1 MEVLIENQA
10 GFCFGVVSAI
20 ETCERSLEK
29 YGEIYCLGEL
39 VHNSMEI
46 NRLEKRGLKIIE
58 VKDLEGLRD
67 CRVMIRAHGEPPTTY
82 ALAKRNNI
90 ELIDAT
96 CPIVLKLQKDV
107 KKAYE
112 QCAVSGEQGA
122 GQIVIFGKKGHAE
135 VIGLEGQ
142 TDNTAIVISKQEE
155 IDKIDFTKAVYLFS
169 QTTKNKEEFEEL
181 VSIIGQKMKENNNDN
196 FFPTNSICKRMASRT
211 KTLLDFADSVD
222 AVLFVS
228 GKHSSNGTYLY
239 EFCKQHKKETYFIS
253 DKGDIDLEELKR
265 YNKIGI
271 SGATST
277 PMWLMQEIRD
287 YVLEKIKN
295 I

>member
-1 MEVLIENQA
+1 MEIEIEKQA
-10 GFCFGVVSAI
+10 GFCFGVTSAI
-20 ETCERSLEK
+20 KMSEK
-29 YGEIYCLGEL
+29 CLKDFGQLYCLGEL

-46 NRLEKRGLKIIE
+46 NRLEKLGLKIID
-58 VKDLEGLRD
+58 VKDLEKLHN
-67 CRVMIRAHGEPPTTY
+67 CRVMIRAHGEPPSTY

-90 ELIDAT
+90 EIFDAT

-112 QCAVSGEQGA
+112 QCAMSE

-135 VIGLEGQ
+135 VVGLCGQ
-142 TDNTAIVISKQEE
+142 SENTAIVISSQKD
-155 IDKIDFTKAVYLFS
+155 IDKIDFTKPIYLFS

-181 VSIIGQKMKENNNDN
+181 VSIIGEKMRECGNVN

-211 KTLLDFADSVD
+211 KTLRDFADSVD
-222 AVLFVS
+222 ALLFVS
-228 GKHSSNGTYLY
+228 GRHSSNGNYLFD
-239 EFCKQHKKETYFIS
+239 FCKQHKKETYFIS
-253 DKGDIDLEELKR
+253 EKEDIDIEELKK

-277 PMWLMQEIRD
+277 PMWLMEEIRD

-295 I
+295 N

>member
-1 MEVLIENQA
+1 MFVKMDVLIEKEA

-20 ETCERSLEK
+20 DTCESSLERF
-29 YGEIYCLGEL
+29 GEIYCLGEL

-46 NRLEKRGLKIIE
+46 NRLERCGLRIIE

-67 CRVMIRAHGEPPTTY
+67 CRVMIRAHGEPPSTY

-112 QCAVSGEQGA
+112 KCAMSG

-155 IDKIDFTKAVYLFS
+155 IDRIDFSKAVYLFS

-181 VSIIGQKMKENNNDN
+181 VSIIGERMRECGNVN
-196 FFPTNSICKRMASRT
+196 FFPVNSICKRMASRT

-239 EFCKQHKKETYFIS
+239 EFCRQHKKETYFIS
-253 DKGDIDLEELKR
+253 DKGDIDLEEIKKFNR
-265 YNKIGI
+265 IGI

-277 PMWLMQEIRD
+277 PMWLMEEIRD
-287 YVLEKIKN
+287 YVLASSENK
-295 I
+295 

>member
-1 MEVLIENQA
+1 MEIEIEKQA
-10 GFCFGVVSAI
+10 GFCFGVTSAI
-20 ETCERSLEK
+20 KMSEK
-29 YGEIYCLGEL
+29 CLKDFGQLYCLGEL

-46 NRLEKRGLKIIE
+46 NRLEKLGLKIID
-58 VKDLEGLRD
+58 VKDLENLHN
-67 CRVMIRAHGEPPTTY
+67 CRVMIRAHGEPPSTY

-90 ELIDAT
+90 EIFDAT

-112 QCAVSGEQGA
+112 QCAMSE

-135 VIGLEGQ
+135 VVGLCGQ
-142 TDNTAIVISKQEE
+142 SENTAIVISSQKD
-155 IDKIDFTKAVYLFS
+155 IDKIDFTKPIYLFS

-181 VSIIGQKMKENNNDN
+181 VSIIGERMKECGNVN
-196 FFPTNSICKRMASRT
+196 FFPVNSICKRMASRT
-211 KTLLDFADSVD
+211 KTLRDFADSVD
-222 AVLFVS
+222 ALLFVS
-228 GKHSSNGTYLY
+228 GRHSSNGNYLFD
-239 EFCKQHKKETYFIS
+239 FCKQHKKETYFIS
-253 DKGDIDLEELKR
+253 EKEDIDIEELKK

-277 PMWLMQEIRD
+277 PMWLMEEIRD

-295 I
+295 N

>member
-1 MEVLIENQA
+1 MEIEIEKQA
-10 GFCFGVVSAI
+10 GFCFGVTSAI
-20 ETCERSLEK
+20 KMSERCLK
-29 YGEIYCLGEL
+29 DFGQLYCLGEL

-46 NRLEKRGLKIIE
+46 NRLEKLGLKIID
-58 VKDLEGLRD
+58 VKDLENLHN
-67 CRVMIRAHGEPPTTY
+67 CRVMIRAHGEPPSTY

-90 ELIDAT
+90 EIFDAT

-112 QCAVSGEQGA
+112 QCAMSE

-135 VIGLEGQ
+135 VVGLCGQ
-142 TDNTAIVISKQEE
+142 TENTAIVISSQKD
-155 IDKIDFTKAVYLFS
+155 IDKIDFTKPIYLFS
-169 QTTKNKEEFEEL
+169 QTTKNKEEFEEITL
-181 VSIIGQKMKENNNDN
+181 LIKQRMLQVGNKQ

-211 KTLLDFADSVD
+211 KTLRDFADSVD
-222 AVLFVS
+222 ALLFVS
-228 GKHSSNGTYLY
+228 GRHSSNGNYLFD
-239 EFCKQHKKETYFIS
+239 FCKQHKKETYFIS
-253 DKGDIDLEELKR
+253 EKEDIDIEELKK

-277 PMWLMQEIRD
+277 PMWLMEEIRD

-295 I
+295 N

>member
-1 MEVLIENQA
+1 MEIEIEKQA
-10 GFCFGVVSAI
+10 GFCFGVTSAI
-20 ETCERSLEK
+20 KMSEK
-29 YGEIYCLGEL
+29 CLKDFGQLYCLGEL

-46 NRLEKRGLKIIE
+46 NRLEKLGLKIID
-58 VKDLEGLRD
+58 VNDLENLHN
-67 CRVMIRAHGEPPTTY
+67 CRVMIRAHGEPPSTY

-90 ELIDAT
+90 EIFDAT

-112 QCAVSGEQGA
+112 QCAMSE

-135 VIGLEGQ
+135 VVGLCGQ
-142 TDNTAIVISKQEE
+142 SENTAIVISSQKD
-155 IDKIDFTKAVYLFS
+155 IDKIDFTKPIYLFS

-181 VSIIGQKMKENNNDN
+181 VQIIGEKMKECGNVN
-196 FFPTNSICKRMASRT
+196 FFPVNSICKRMASRT
-211 KTLLDFADSVD
+211 KTLRDFADSVD
-222 AVLFVS
+222 ALLFVS
-228 GKHSSNGTYLY
+228 GRHSSNGNYLFD
-239 EFCKQHKKETYFIS
+239 FCKQHKKETYFIS
-253 DKGDIDLEELKR
+253 EKEDIDIEELKK

-277 PMWLMQEIRD
+277 PMWLMEEIRD

-295 I
+295 N

>member
-1 MEVLIENQA
+1 MEIEIEKQA
-10 GFCFGVVSAI
+10 GFCFGVTSAI
-20 ETCERSLEK
+20 KMSEK
-29 YGEIYCLGEL
+29 CLKDFGQLYCLGEL

-46 NRLEKRGLKIIE
+46 NRLEKLGLKIID
-58 VKDLEGLRD
+58 VKDLENLHN
-67 CRVMIRAHGEPPTTY
+67 CRVMIRAHGEPPSTY

-90 ELIDAT
+90 EIFDAT

-112 QCAVSGEQGA
+112 QCAMSE

-135 VIGLEGQ
+135 VVGLCGQ
-142 TDNTAIVISKQEE
+142 TENTAIVISSQKD
-155 IDKIDFTKAVYLFS
+155 IDKIDFTKPIYLFS
-169 QTTKNKEEFEEL
+169 QTTKNKEEFEEITL
-181 VSIIGQKMKENNNDN
+181 LIKQRMLQVGNQQ

-211 KTLLDFADSVD
+211 KTLRDFADSVD
-222 AVLFVS
+222 ALLFVS
-228 GKHSSNGTYLY
+228 GRHSSNGNYLFD
-239 EFCKQHKKETYFIS
+239 FCKQHKKETYFIS
-253 DKGDIDLEELKR
+253 EKEDIDIEELKK

-277 PMWLMQEIRD
+277 PMWLMEEIRD

-295 I
+295 N

>member
-1 MEVLIENQA
+1 MEIEIEKQA
-10 GFCFGVVSAI
+10 GFCFGVTSAI
-20 ETCERSLEK
+20 KMSEK
-29 YGEIYCLGEL
+29 CLKDFGQLYCLGEL

-46 NRLEKRGLKIIE
+46 NRLEKLGLKIID
-58 VKDLEGLRD
+58 VKDLENLHN
-67 CRVMIRAHGEPPTTY
+67 CRVMIRAHGEPPSTY

-90 ELIDAT
+90 EIFDAT

-112 QCAVSGEQGA
+112 QCAMSE
-122 GQIVIFGKKGHAE
+122 GQIVIFGKQGHAE
-135 VIGLEGQ
+135 VVGLCGQ
-142 TDNTAIVISKQEE
+142 SENTAIVISSQKD
-155 IDKIDFTKAVYLFS
+155 IDKIDFTKPIYLFS

-181 VSIIGQKMKENNNDN
+181 VSIIGEKMRECGNVN

-211 KTLLDFADSVD
+211 KTLRDFADSVD
-222 AVLFVS
+222 ALLFVS
-228 GKHSSNGTYLY
+228 GRHSSNGNYLFD
-239 EFCKQHKKETYFIS
+239 FCKQHKKETYFIS
-253 DKGDIDLEELKR
+253 EKEDIDIEELKK

-277 PMWLMQEIRD
+277 PMWLMEEIRD

-295 I
+295 N

>member
-1 MEVLIENQA
+1 MEIEIEKQA
-10 GFCFGVVSAI
+10 GFCFGVTSAI
-20 ETCERSLEK
+20 KMSEK
-29 YGEIYCLGEL
+29 CLKDFGQLYCLGEL

-46 NRLEKRGLKIIE
+46 NRLEKLGLKIID
-58 VKDLEGLRD
+58 VKDLENLHN
-67 CRVMIRAHGEPPTTY
+67 CRVMIRAHGEPPSTY

-90 ELIDAT
+90 EIFDAT

-112 QCAVSGEQGA
+112 QCAMSE
-122 GQIVIFGKKGHAE
+122 GQIVIFGKQGHAE
-135 VIGLEGQ
+135 VVGLCGQ
-142 TDNTAIVISKQEE
+142 SENTAIVISSQKD
-155 IDKIDFTKAVYLFS
+155 IDKIDFTKPIYLFS

-181 VSIIGQKMKENNNDN
+181 VSIIGERMRECGNVN

-211 KTLLDFADSVD
+211 KTLRDFADSVD
-222 AVLFVS
+222 ALLFVS
-228 GKHSSNGTYLY
+228 GRHSSNGNYLFD
-239 EFCKQHKKETYFIS
+239 FCKQHKKETYFIS
-253 DKGDIDLEELKR
+253 EKEDIDIEELKK

-277 PMWLMQEIRD
+277 PMWLMEEIRD

-295 I
+295 N

>member
-1 MEVLIENQA
+1 MEIEIEKQA

-20 ETCERSLEK
+20 EKCENCLAEF
-29 YGEIYCLGEL
+29 GELYCLGEL

-46 NRLEKRGLKIIE
+46 NRLEKLGLKIID
-58 VKDLEGLRD
+58 VKDLQNLHN
-67 CRVMIRAHGEPPTTY
+67 CRVMIRAHGEPPSTY

-90 ELIDAT
+90 EIFDAT

-112 QCAVSGEQGA
+112 QCAMSD

-155 IDKIDFTKAVYLFS
+155 IDRIDFSKAVYLFS

-181 VSIIGQKMKENNNDN
+181 VQIIGKKMKENNNEK
-196 FFPTNSICKRMASRT
+196 FFPVNSICKRMASRT
-211 KTLLDFADSVD
+211 TTLLSFADSVD
-222 AVLFVS
+222 ALLFVS
-228 GKHSSNGTYLY
+228 GRHSSNGNYLFD
-239 EFCKQHKKETYFIS
+239 FCKQHKKETYFITE
-253 DKGDIDLEELKR
+253 KGDIDVEELKK

>member
-1 MEVLIENQA
+1 MEIEIEKQA
-10 GFCFGVVSAI
+10 GFCFGVTSAI
-20 ETCERSLEK
+20 KMSEK
-29 YGEIYCLGEL
+29 CLKDFGQLYCLGEL

-46 NRLEKRGLKIIE
+46 NRLEKLGLKIID
-58 VKDLEGLRD
+58 VKDLEKLHN
-67 CRVMIRAHGEPPTTY
+67 CRVMIRAHGEPPSTY

-90 ELIDAT
+90 EIFDAT

-112 QCAVSGEQGA
+112 QCAMND
-122 GQIVIFGKKGHAE
+122 GQIVIFGKQGHAE
-135 VIGLEGQ
+135 VVGLCGQ
-142 TDNTAIVISKQEE
+142 SENTAIVISSQKD
-155 IDKIDFTKAVYLFS
+155 IDKIDFTKPIYLFS

-181 VSIIGQKMKENNNDN
+181 VSIIGEKMRENNNEK

-211 KTLLDFADSVD
+211 KTLRDFADSVD
-222 AVLFVS
+222 ALLFVS
-228 GKHSSNGTYLY
+228 GRHSSNGNYLFD
-239 EFCKQHKKETYFIS
+239 FCKQHKKETYFIS
-253 DKGDIDLEELKR
+253 EKEDIDIEELKK

-277 PMWLMQEIRD
+277 PMWLMEEIRD

-295 I
+295 N

>member
-1 MEVLIENQA
+1 MEIEIEKQA
-10 GFCFGVVSAI
+10 GFCFGVTSAI
-20 ETCERSLEK
+20 KMSEK
-29 YGEIYCLGEL
+29 CLKDFGQLYCLGEL

-46 NRLEKRGLKIIE
+46 NRLEKLGLKIID
-58 VKDLEGLRD
+58 VNDLENLHN
-67 CRVMIRAHGEPPTTY
+67 CRVMIRAHGEPPSTY

-90 ELIDAT
+90 EIFDAT

-112 QCAVSGEQGA
+112 QCAMSE

-135 VIGLEGQ
+135 VVGLCGQ
-142 TDNTAIVISKQEE
+142 SENTAIVISSQKD
-155 IDKIDFTKAVYLFS
+155 IDKIDFTKPIYLFS
-169 QTTKNKEEFEEL
+169 QTTKNKEEFEEITL
-181 VSIIGQKMKENNNDN
+181 LIKQRMLQVGNQQ

-211 KTLLDFADSVD
+211 KTLRDFADSVD
-222 AVLFVS
+222 ALLFVS
-228 GKHSSNGTYLY
+228 GRHSSNGNYLFD
-239 EFCKQHKKETYFIS
+239 FCKQHKKETYFIS
-253 DKGDIDLEELKR
+253 EKEDIDIEELKK

-277 PMWLMQEIRD
+277 PMWLMEEIRD

-295 I
+295 N

>member
-1 MEVLIENQA
+1 MEIEIEKQA
-10 GFCFGVVSAI
+10 GFCFGVTSAI
-20 ETCERSLEK
+20 KMSEK
-29 YGEIYCLGEL
+29 CLKDFGQLYCLGEL

-46 NRLEKRGLKIIE
+46 NRLEKLGLKIID
-58 VKDLEGLRD
+58 VNDLENLHN
-67 CRVMIRAHGEPPTTY
+67 CRVMIRAHGEPPSTY

-90 ELIDAT
+90 EIFDAT

-112 QCAVSGEQGA
+112 QCAMSE

-135 VIGLEGQ
+135 VVGLCGQ
-142 TDNTAIVISKQEE
+142 TENTAIVISSQKD
-155 IDKIDFTKAVYLFS
+155 IDKIDFTKPIYLFS

-181 VSIIGQKMKENNNDN
+181 VQIIGKKMRECGNKQ
-196 FFPTNSICKRMASRT
+196 FYPTNSICKRMASRT
-211 KTLLDFADSVD
+211 KTLRDFADSVD
-222 AVLFVS
+222 ALLFVS
-228 GKHSSNGTYLY
+228 GRHSSNGNYLFD
-239 EFCKQHKKETYFIS
+239 FCKQHKKETYFIS
-253 DKGDIDLEELKR
+253 EKEDIDIEELKK

-277 PMWLMQEIRD
+277 PMWLMEEIRD

-295 I
+295 N

>member
-1 MEVLIENQA
+1 MEIEIEKQA
-10 GFCFGVVSAI
+10 GFCFGVTSAI
-20 ETCERSLEK
+20 KMSEK
-29 YGEIYCLGEL
+29 CLKDFGQLYCLGEL

-46 NRLEKRGLKIIE
+46 NRLEKLGLKIID
-58 VKDLEGLRD
+58 VKDLENLHN
-67 CRVMIRAHGEPPTTY
+67 CRVMIRAHGEPPSTY

-90 ELIDAT
+90 EIFDAT

-112 QCAVSGEQGA
+112 QCAMSE

-135 VIGLEGQ
+135 VVGLCGQ
-142 TDNTAIVISKQEE
+142 SENTAIVISSQKD
-155 IDKIDFTKAVYLFS
+155 IDKIDFTKPIYLFS

-181 VSIIGQKMKENNNDN
+181 VSIIGERMKENNNEK

-211 KTLLDFADSVD
+211 KTLRDFADSVD
-222 AVLFVS
+222 ALLFVS
-228 GKHSSNGTYLY
+228 GRHSSNGNYLFD
-239 EFCKQHKKETYFIS
+239 FCKQHKKETYFIS
-253 DKGDIDLEELKR
+253 EKEDIDIEELKK

-277 PMWLMQEIRD
+277 PMWLMEEIRD

-295 I
+295 N

>member
-1 MEVLIENQA
+1 MEIEIEKQA
-10 GFCFGVVSAI
+10 GFCFGVTSAI
-20 ETCERSLEK
+20 KMSEK
-29 YGEIYCLGEL
+29 CLKDFGQLYCLGEL

-46 NRLEKRGLKIIE
+46 NRLEKLGLKIID
-58 VKDLEGLRD
+58 VKDLENLHN
-67 CRVMIRAHGEPPTTY
+67 CRVMIRAHGEPPSTY

-90 ELIDAT
+90 EIFDAT

-112 QCAVSGEQGA
+112 QCAMSE

-135 VIGLEGQ
+135 VVGLCGQ
-142 TDNTAIVISKQEE
+142 SENTAIVISSQKD
-155 IDKIDFTKAVYLFS
+155 IDKIDFTKPIYLFS

-181 VSIIGQKMKENNNDN
+181 VSIIGEKMRECGNVN

-211 KTLLDFADSVD
+211 KTLRDFADSVD
-222 AVLFVS
+222 ALLFVS
-228 GKHSSNGTYLY
+228 GRHSSNGNYLFD
-239 EFCKQHKKETYFIS
+239 FCKQHKKETYFIS
-253 DKGDIDLEELKR
+253 EKEDIDIEELKK

-277 PMWLMQEIRD
+277 PMWLMEEIRD

-295 I
+295 N

>member
-1 MEVLIENQA
+1 MEIEIEKQA
-10 GFCFGVVSAI
+10 GFCFGVTSAI
-20 ETCERSLEK
+20 KMSEK
-29 YGEIYCLGEL
+29 CLKDFGQLYCLGEL

-46 NRLEKRGLKIIE
+46 NRLEKLGLKIID
-58 VKDLEGLRD
+58 VNDLENLHN
-67 CRVMIRAHGEPPTTY
+67 CRVMIRAHGEPPSTY

-90 ELIDAT
+90 EIFDAT

-112 QCAVSGEQGA
+112 QCAMSE

-135 VIGLEGQ
+135 VVGLCGQ
-142 TDNTAIVISKQEE
+142 TENTAIVISSQKD
-155 IDKIDFTKAVYLFS
+155 IDKIDFTKPIYLFS

-181 VSIIGQKMKENNNDN
+181 VQIIGEKMRENNNEK
-196 FFPTNSICKRMASRT
+196 FFPVNSICKRMASRT
-211 KTLLDFADSVD
+211 KTLRDFADSVD
-222 AVLFVS
+222 ALLFVS
-228 GKHSSNGTYLY
+228 GRHSSNGNYLFD
-239 EFCKQHKKETYFIS
+239 FCKQHKKETYFIS
-253 DKGDIDLEELKR
+253 EKEDIDIEELKK

-277 PMWLMQEIRD
+277 PMWLMEEIRD

-295 I
+295 N

>member
-1 MEVLIENQA
+1 MEVLIEKEA
-10 GFCFGVVSAI
+10 GFCFGVTSAI
-20 ETCERSLEK
+20 KMSEK
-29 YGEIYCLGEL
+29 CLKDFGQLYCLGEL

-46 NRLEKRGLKIIE
+46 NRLEKLGLKIID
-58 VKDLEGLRD
+58 VNDLENLHN
-67 CRVMIRAHGEPPTTY
+67 CRVMIRAHGEPPSTY

-90 ELIDAT
+90 EIFDAT

-112 QCAVSGEQGA
+112 QCAMSE

-135 VIGLEGQ
+135 VVGLCGQ
-142 TDNTAIVISKQEE
+142 SENTAIVISSQKD
-155 IDKIDFTKAVYLFS
+155 IDKIDFTKPIYLFS
-169 QTTKNKEEFEEL
+169 QTTKNKEEFEEITL
-181 VSIIGQKMKENNNDN
+181 LIKQRMLQVGNQQ

-211 KTLLDFADSVD
+211 KTLRDFADSVD
-222 AVLFVS
+222 ALLFVS
-228 GKHSSNGTYLY
+228 GRHSSNGNYLFD
-239 EFCKQHKKETYFIS
+239 FCKQHKKETYFIS
-253 DKGDIDLEELKR
+253 EKEDIDIEELKK

-277 PMWLMQEIRD
+277 PMWLMEEIRD

-295 I
+295 N

>member
-1 MEVLIENQA
+1 MEIEIEKQA
-10 GFCFGVVSAI
+10 GFCFGVTSAI
-20 ETCERSLEK
+20 KMSEK
-29 YGEIYCLGEL
+29 CLKDFGQLYCLGEL

-46 NRLEKRGLKIIE
+46 NRLEKLGLKIID
-58 VKDLEGLRD
+58 VKDLENLHN
-67 CRVMIRAHGEPPTTY
+67 CRVMIRAHGEPPSTY

-90 ELIDAT
+90 EIFDAT

-112 QCAVSGEQGA
+112 QCAMSE

-135 VIGLEGQ
+135 VVGLCGQ
-142 TDNTAIVISKQEE
+142 SENTAIVISSQKD
-155 IDKIDFTKAVYLFS
+155 IDKIDFTKPIYLFS

-181 VSIIGQKMKENNNDN
+181 VSIIGEKMKECGNVN

-211 KTLLDFADSVD
+211 KTLRDFADSVD
-222 AVLFVS
+222 ALLFVS
-228 GKHSSNGTYLY
+228 GRHSSNGNYLFD
-239 EFCKQHKKETYFIS
+239 FCKQHKKETYFIS
-253 DKGDIDLEELKR
+253 EKEDIDIEELKK

-277 PMWLMQEIRD
+277 PMWLMEEIRD

-295 I
+295 N

>member
-1 MEVLIENQA
+1 MFVKMDVLIEKEA

-20 ETCERSLEK
+20 DTCESSLERF
-29 YGEIYCLGEL
+29 GEIYCLGEL

-46 NRLEKRGLKIIE
+46 NRLERCGLRIIE

-67 CRVMIRAHGEPPTTY
+67 CRVMIRAHGEPPSTY

-112 QCAVSGEQGA
+112 KCAMSG

-155 IDKIDFTKAVYLFS
+155 IDRIDFSKAVYLFS
-169 QTTKNKEEFEEL
+169 QTTKNKEEFEHL
-181 VSIIGQKMKENNNDN
+181 VSIIGQRMRENNNDN
-196 FFPTNSICKRMASRT
+196 FFATNSICKRMASRT
-211 KTLLDFADSVD
+211 KTLLDFANSVD

-239 EFCKQHKKETYFIS
+239 EFCKQHKEATYFIS
-253 DKGDIDLEELKR
+253 DKGDIDLEEIKK
-265 YNKIGI
+265 YNRIGI

-277 PMWLMQEIRD
+277 PLWLMEEIRD
-287 YVLEKIKN
+287 YVLASSENK
-295 I
+295 

>member
-1 MEVLIENQA
+1 MEIEIEKQA
-10 GFCFGVVSAI
+10 GFCFGVTSAI
-20 ETCERSLEK
+20 KMSEK
-29 YGEIYCLGEL
+29 CLKDFGQLYCLGEL

-46 NRLEKRGLKIIE
+46 NRLEKLGLKIID
-58 VKDLEGLRD
+58 VNDLENLHN
-67 CRVMIRAHGEPPTTY
+67 CRVMIRAHGEPPSTY

-90 ELIDAT
+90 EIFDAT

-112 QCAVSGEQGA
+112 QCAISD

-135 VIGLEGQ
+135 VVGLCGQ
-142 TDNTAIVISKQEE
+142 TENTAIVISSQKD
-155 IDKIDFTKAVYLFS
+155 IDKIDFKKPIYLFS

-181 VSIIGQKMKENNNDN
+181 VSIIGEKMKECGNVN

-211 KTLLDFADSVD
+211 KTLRDFADSVD
-222 AVLFVS
+222 ALLFVS
-228 GKHSSNGTYLY
+228 GRHSSNGNYLFD
-239 EFCKQHKKETYFIS
+239 FCKQHKKETYFIS
-253 DKGDIDLEELKR
+253 EKEDIDIEELKK

-277 PMWLMQEIRD
+277 PMWLMEEIRD

-295 I
+295 N

>member
-1 MEVLIENQA
+1 MEIEIEKQA
-10 GFCFGVVSAI
+10 GFCFGVTSAI
-20 ETCERSLEK
+20 KMSVKCLK
-29 YGEIYCLGEL
+29 VFGQLYCLGEL

-46 NRLEKRGLKIIE
+46 NRLEKLGLKIID
-58 VKDLEGLRD
+58 VKDLENLHN
-67 CRVMIRAHGEPPTTY
+67 CRVMIRAHGEPPSTY

-90 ELIDAT
+90 EIFDAT

-112 QCAVSGEQGA
+112 QCAMSE

-135 VIGLEGQ
+135 VVGLCGQ
-142 TDNTAIVISKQEE
+142 TENTAIVISSQKD
-155 IDKIDFTKAVYLFS
+155 IDKIDFTKPIYLFS
-169 QTTKNKEEFEEL
+169 QTTKNKEEFEEITL
-181 VSIIGQKMKENNNDN
+181 LIKQRMLQVGNQQ

-211 KTLLDFADSVD
+211 KTLRDFADSVD
-222 AVLFVS
+222 ALLFVS
-228 GKHSSNGTYLY
+228 GRHSSNGNYLFD
-239 EFCKQHKKETYFIS
+239 FCKQHKKETYFIS
-253 DKGDIDLEELKR
+253 EKEDIDIEELKK

-277 PMWLMQEIRD
+277 PMWLMEEIRD

-295 I
+295 N

>member
-1 MEVLIENQA
+1 MEIEIEKQA
-10 GFCFGVVSAI
+10 GFCFGVTSAI
-20 ETCERSLEK
+20 KMSEK
-29 YGEIYCLGEL
+29 CLKDFGQLYCLGEL

-46 NRLEKRGLKIIE
+46 NRLEKLGLKIID
-58 VKDLEGLRD
+58 VKDLENLHN
-67 CRVMIRAHGEPPTTY
+67 CRVMIRAHGEPPSTY

-90 ELIDAT
+90 EIFDAT

-112 QCAVSGEQGA
+112 QCAMSE

-135 VIGLEGQ
+135 VVGLCGQ
-142 TDNTAIVISKQEE
+142 TENTAIVISSQKD
-155 IDKIDFTKAVYLFS
+155 IDKIDFTKPIYLFS

-181 VSIIGQKMKENNNDN
+181 VSIIGEKMRECGNVN

-211 KTLLDFADSVD
+211 KTLRDFADSVD
-222 AVLFVS
+222 ALLFVS
-228 GKHSSNGTYLY
+228 GRHSSNGNYLFD
-239 EFCKQHKKETYFIS
+239 FCKQHKKETYFIS
-253 DKGDIDLEELKR
+253 EKEDIDIEELKK

-277 PMWLMQEIRD
+277 PMWLMEEIRD

-295 I
+295 N

>member
-1 MEVLIENQA
+1 MEIEIEKQA
-10 GFCFGVVSAI
+10 GFCFGVTSAI
-20 ETCERSLEK
+20 KMSEK
-29 YGEIYCLGEL
+29 CLKDFGQLYCLGEL

-46 NRLEKRGLKIIE
+46 NRLEKLGLKIID
-58 VKDLEGLRD
+58 VNDLENLHN
-67 CRVMIRAHGEPPTTY
+67 CRVMIRAHGEPPSTY

-90 ELIDAT
+90 EIFDAT

-112 QCAVSGEQGA
+112 QCAMSE

-135 VIGLEGQ
+135 VVGLCGQ
-142 TDNTAIVISKQEE
+142 SENTAIVISSQKD
-155 IDKIDFTKAVYLFS
+155 IDKIDFTKPIYLFS
-169 QTTKNKEEFEEL
+169 QTTKNKEEFEEITHL
-181 VSIIGQKMKENNNDN
+181 IKQRMLQVGNQQ

-211 KTLLDFADSVD
+211 KTLRDFADSVD
-222 AVLFVS
+222 ALLFVS
-228 GKHSSNGTYLY
+228 GRHSSNGNYLFD
-239 EFCKQHKKETYFIS
+239 FCKQHKKETYFIS
-253 DKGDIDLEELKR
+253 EKEDIDIEELKK

-277 PMWLMQEIRD
+277 PMWLMEEIRD

-295 I
+295 N

>member
-1 MEVLIENQA
+1 MEIEIEKQA
-10 GFCFGVVSAI
+10 GFCFGVTSAI
-20 ETCERSLEK
+20 KMSEK
-29 YGEIYCLGEL
+29 CLKDFGQLYCLGEL

-46 NRLEKRGLKIIE
+46 NRLEKLGLKIID
-58 VKDLEGLRD
+58 VKDLENLHN
-67 CRVMIRAHGEPPTTY
+67 CRVMIRAHGEPPSTY

-90 ELIDAT
+90 EIFDAT

-112 QCAVSGEQGA
+112 QCAMSE

-135 VIGLEGQ
+135 VVGLCGQ
-142 TDNTAIVISKQEE
+142 SENTAIVISSQKD
-155 IDKIDFTKAVYLFS
+155 IDKIDFTKPIYLFS
-169 QTTKNKEEFEEL
+169 QTTKNKEEFEEITL
-181 VSIIGQKMKENNNDN
+181 LIKQRMLQVGNQQ

-211 KTLLDFADSVD
+211 KTLRDFADSVD
-222 AVLFVS
+222 ALLFVS
-228 GKHSSNGTYLY
+228 GRHSSNGNYLFD
-239 EFCKQHKKETYFIS
+239 FCKQHKKETYFIS
-253 DKGDIDLEELKR
+253 EKEDIDIEELKK

-277 PMWLMQEIRD
+277 PMWLMEEIRD

-295 I
+295 N

>member
-1 MEVLIENQA
+1 MEIEIEKQA
-10 GFCFGVVSAI
+10 GFCFGVTSAI
-20 ETCERSLEK
+20 KMSEK
-29 YGEIYCLGEL
+29 CLKDFGQLYCLGEL

-46 NRLEKRGLKIIE
+46 NRLEKLGLKIID
-58 VKDLEGLRD
+58 VKDLENLHN
-67 CRVMIRAHGEPPTTY
+67 CRVMIRAHGEPPSTY

-90 ELIDAT
+90 EIFDAT

-112 QCAVSGEQGA
+112 QCAMSE
-122 GQIVIFGKKGHAE
+122 GQIVIFGKQGHAE
-135 VIGLEGQ
+135 VVGLCGQ
-142 TDNTAIVISKQEE
+142 TENTAIVISSQKD
-155 IDKIDFTKAVYLFS
+155 IDKIDFTKPIYLFS

-181 VSIIGQKMKENNNDN
+181 VSIIGEKMKECGNVN

-211 KTLLDFADSVD
+211 KTLRDFADSVD
-222 AVLFVS
+222 ALLFVS
-228 GKHSSNGTYLY
+228 GRHSSNGNYLFD
-239 EFCKQHKKETYFIS
+239 FCKQHKKETYFIS
-253 DKGDIDLEELKR
+253 EKEDIDIEELKK

-277 PMWLMQEIRD
+277 PMWLMEEIRD

-295 I
+295 N

>member
-1 MEVLIENQA
+1 MEIEIEKQA
-10 GFCFGVVSAI
+10 GFCFGVTSAI
-20 ETCERSLEK
+20 KMSEK
-29 YGEIYCLGEL
+29 CLKDFGQLYCLGEL

-46 NRLEKRGLKIIE
+46 NRLEQLGLNIID
-58 VKDLEGLRD
+58 VKDLENLHN
-67 CRVMIRAHGEPPTTY
+67 CRVMIRAHGEPPSTY

-90 ELIDAT
+90 EIFDAT

-112 QCAVSGEQGA
+112 QCAMSE

-135 VIGLEGQ
+135 VVGLCGQ
-142 TDNTAIVISKQEE
+142 TENTAIVISSQKD
-155 IDKIDFTKAVYLFS
+155 IDKIDFTKPIYLFS
-169 QTTKNKEEFEEL
+169 QTTKNKEEFEEITL
-181 VSIIGQKMKENNNDN
+181 LIKQRMLQVGNQQ

-211 KTLLDFADSVD
+211 KTLRDFADSVD
-222 AVLFVS
+222 ALLFVS
-228 GKHSSNGTYLY
+228 GRHSSNGNYLFD
-239 EFCKQHKKETYFIS
+239 FCKQHKKETYFIS
-253 DKGDIDLEELKR
+253 EKEDIDIEELKK

-277 PMWLMQEIRD
+277 PMWLMEEIRD

-295 I
+295 N